1 MAELDP
7 VKLNKFRNAMVA
19 KGYPLNKIDQYLTTK
34 TKQYGK
40 TESVE
45 TEDEREKNRARI
57 ALRKDAMEGVPY
69 YELGPKYG
77 QIIEPYEIEEEYMKG
92 PTAGQ
97 YGKPKEPQSVQQRW
111 KEPPIAP
118 KAPTEAA
125 ERKRRVV
132 EENII
137 RAIKANKTREDIEAY
152 ILSEGFVPE
161 DFPVLSEYTPKKQGD
176 WWNPFD

>member
-40 TESVE
+40 TESVG

-77 QIIEPYEIEEEYMKG
+77 QILEPYEIEEEYMKG
-92 PTAGQ
+92 PTAGK
-97 YGKPKEPQSVQQRW
+97 YGKPKEPQEVQQRW
-111 KEPPIAP
+111 KVPP
-118 KAPTEAA
+118 KAPSADTSNTFEDILDTIGKMQEMAI
-125 ERKRRVV
+125 EP
-132 EENII
+132 NII
-137 RAIKANKTREDIEAY
+137 VAFIKSKGKNPASFGYK
-152 ILSEGFVPE
+152 PE
-161 DFPVLSEYTPKKQGD
+161 EPEKPKQKN